1 MDIQH
6 YSDGTKG
13 HFKAT
18 EGEQEAGI
26 MTYSITGDHIITIE
40 HTVGN
45 PEFKG
50 IGLQLLDRAVAYAR
64 ANSLKIIPQCPF
76 AKKMFDRKPEIHDV
90 LAPEIDN

>member
-6 YSDGTKG
+6 HDDGKKG

-18 EGEQEAGI
+18 EGDKEAGI
-26 MTYSITGDHIITIE
+26 MTYTWTNENTFTIE

-50 IGLQLLDRAVAYAR
+50 VGLKMLDRAVAFAR
-64 ANSLKIIPQCPF
+64 EKHVKIIPQCPF
-76 AKKMFDRKPEIHDV
+76 AEKMFDRKPEIHDV
-90 LAPEIDN
+90 LAP